1 MKYNFT
7 NLNIEA
13 VGKDALKAATY
24 FAKEIKKRTGKS
36 LPVFEKAPAF
46 PKMILKTDSVK
57 SLSEESYHGIICVKI
72 GK

>member
-13 VGKDALKAATY
+13 SGKDAVKAATY

-46 PKMILKTDSVK
+46 PKMILKTDELIELK
-57 SLSEESYHGIICVKI
+57 RPKGP
-72 GK
+72 